1 VRKLDAR
8 GSPSVFIGYEP
19 GAKVWCIYD
28 LASRRV
34 VVSRDVVFDVMA
46 SWTTKDEEMDP
57 SGDFILEFHTLKIGS
72 EHKGSPEPIVGMSTL
87 SPAALALEP
96 MTPAPTASPPPQPE
110 FV

>member
-1 VRKLDAR
+1 MLAAHHRSSSAMNQVPRC
-8 GSPSVFIGYEP
+8 
-19 GAKVWCIYD
+19 GASMI
-28 LASRRV
+28 LHQRRV

-72 EHKGSPEPIVGMSTL
+72 EHKGAPEPIVGMSTL

-96 MTPAPTASPPPQPE
+96 MTPAPAASPPPQPE